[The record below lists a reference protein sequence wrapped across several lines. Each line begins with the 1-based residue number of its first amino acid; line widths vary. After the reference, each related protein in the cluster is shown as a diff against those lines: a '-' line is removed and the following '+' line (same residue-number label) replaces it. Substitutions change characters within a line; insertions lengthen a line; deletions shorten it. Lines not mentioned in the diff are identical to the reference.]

1 MLTNELAISVGERRA
16 VLAQRSVMKYVAIS
30 LLIFSL
36 LSSCAALRPPI
47 SARSDGGRQQ
57 LGRRRAIAGLA
68 ATCCLGLAPTSAQA
82 AEAVPKLA
90 GTYSDPNHP
99 RGYREFVLTGA
110 GKAVVKGKDE
120 PTDAGWELQALVD
133 GPKVTL
139 LLVDG
144 PVRPEAYDPTSVNIE
159 SVDETLQRTF
169 VGTFTT
175 DGKVGISWADGNFW
189 TREK

>member
-1 MLTNELAISVGERRA
+1 MAHTGALVEMTNHR
-16 VLAQRSVMKYVAIS
+16 VAACA
-30 LLIFSL
+30 LLL
-36 LSSCAALRPPI
+36 LSVVGPCAALRSSLSP
-47 SARSDGGRQQ
+47 RSDVGCQQ
-57 LGRRRAIAGLA
+57 LGRRRAVAGLA
-68 ATCCLGLAPTSAQA
+68 AACSLGLTPTSGH
-82 AEAVPKLA
+82 AEAAPKQLA

-99 RGYREFVLTGA
+99 RGYREFILTGD

-159 SVDETLQRTF
+159 SVEDTLQRTF

-189 TREK
+189 TRQK

>member
-1 MLTNELAISVGERRA
+1 MNT
-16 VLAQRSVMKYVAIS
+16 QVALIIS
-30 LLIFSL
+30 LLCCP
-36 LSSCAALRPPI
+36 CAALRPPLDPRP
-47 SARSDGGRQQ
+47 SGGREQ
-57 LGRRRAIAGLA
+57 LGRRRAVAGLTA
-68 ATCCLGLAPTSAQA
+68 ICGLGLTPASSHAEEAPTQLS
-82 AEAVPKLA
+82 

-99 RGYREFVLTGA
+99 RGYRELVLTGA

-120 PTDAGWELQALVD
+120 PSDAGWELRALVD